1 MNIWSYILK
10 RLFLMII
17 VLFGVSC
24 IVFFIAHVI
33 PADPIS
39 AMLGGNA
46 PDDVIQRMEE
56 KLGYNKPLVVQ
67 FYNFMS
73 GAVVGDFGV
82 SLRTNNS
89 VMEDIKQYFPAT
101 LELTILAMVFAII
114 FGITLGILSAVYR
127 NKWLDQF
134 SRVFSITGVSI
145 PVFMTGLLLLLFLY
159 YRLGWFAGAGR
170 LDFFTTPPKH
180 ITGMYLF
187 DSLVTGNW
195 AVFKDALVHILLP
208 AFCLG
213 FMATATIAR
222 TIRSSML
229 DVMKQEY
236 ITTAKAKGLSKSV
249 VIIRHTLKNALIPT
263 VTIIG
268 LTFGSLLEGAVLTE
282 TVFSLPGL
290 GRYIT
295 KGLLSLDYNS
305 VMGGTVYIAFV
316 YSLVNLI
323 VDILYAILDPRMRT

>member
-1 MNIWSYILK
+1 MNIWSYIIK

-24 IVFFIAHVI
+24 IVFLIAHVI

-56 KLGYNKPLVVQ
+56 KLGYNQPLPIR
-67 FYNFMS
+67 FYNFIK
-73 GAVVGDFGV
+73 GAVVGDFGI
-82 SLRTNNS
+82 SLRTNKP
-89 VMEDIKQYFPAT
+89 VMEDISRYFPAT
-101 LELTILAMVFAII
+101 LELTIVAMVLAATL
-114 FGITLGILSAVYR
+114 GITLGILSAVYR
-127 NKWLDQF
+127 NKWIDQF
-134 SRVFSITGVSI
+134 SRVFSITGVSM
-145 PVFMTGLLLLLFLY
+145 PVFMTGLFLLLLLY
-159 YRLGWFAGAGR
+159 YRLGWLPGAGR
-170 LDFFTTPPKH
+170 LAFFTTPPQR

-195 AVFKDALVHILLP
+195 AVFKEALRHIILP

-213 FMATATIAR
+213 FFSIASIAR

-236 ITTAKAKGLSKSV
+236 IMTAKAKGLSKGV
-249 VIIRHTLKNALIPT
+249 VIIRHILKNALIPT

-295 KGLLSLDYNS
+295 AGLLALDYNS
-305 VMGGTVYIAFV
+305 VMGGTLYVAFI

-323 VDILYAILDPRMRT
+323 VDILYAVLDPRMRM